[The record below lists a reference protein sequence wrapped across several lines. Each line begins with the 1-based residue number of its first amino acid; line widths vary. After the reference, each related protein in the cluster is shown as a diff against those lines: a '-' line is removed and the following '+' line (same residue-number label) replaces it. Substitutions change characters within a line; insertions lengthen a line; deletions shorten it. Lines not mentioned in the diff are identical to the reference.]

1 MAKPITELTKD
12 LKKLIEDGRA
22 AAGPK
27 IVFSLQEAGPWWTG
41 NFGELWRLSPTPVK
55 PVVNNQRNWRKED
68 NPRLPG
74 AKNPPRTPALR
85 LSIDSPL
92 YIGNAADYAGYAV
105 NNPQAKKQGK
115 TYEEARTGENA
126 MAITAKDKNPRWYKI
141 YTETSRD
148 TGLFHDLDKA
158 FASVRLG

>member
-12 LKKLIEDGRA
+12 IRKLIEDGRA
-22 AAGPK
+22 AAGPE
-27 IVFSLQEAGPWWTG
+27 IVENLQLKGPWWTG
-41 NFGELWRLSPTPVK
+41 NFGELWKLSPAPVK
-55 PVVNNQRNWRKED
+55 PEVNKNRDWQKKGLPNARNLTKL
-68 NPRLPG
+68 PVLRLP
-74 AKNPPRTPALR
+74 
-85 LSIDSPL
+85 IDSPL

-126 MAITAKDKNPRWYKI
+126 LRMTAKDGPRWYKI

>member
-1 MAKPITELTKD
+1 MTKPITELTKD

-55 PVVNNQRNWRKED
+55 PEVSNKRNWTEKG
-68 NPRLPG
+68 LPS

-126 MAITAKDKNPRWYKI
+126 LAITAKNKNPRWYKI

>member
-1 MAKPITELTKD
+1 MAKPITKLTKD
-12 LKKLIEDGRA
+12 IRKLIEDGRA
-22 AAGPK
+22 AAGPE
-27 IVFSLQEAGPWWTG
+27 IVENLQLKGPWWTG
-41 NFGELWRLSPTPVK
+41 NFGELWKLSPAPVK
-55 PVVNNQRNWRKED
+55 PEVNKNRDWQKKDLPSARNLTKL
-68 NPRLPG
+68 PVLRLP
-74 AKNPPRTPALR
+74 
-85 LSIDSPL
+85 IDSPL

-126 MAITAKDKNPRWYKI
+126 LRMTAKDGPRWYKI